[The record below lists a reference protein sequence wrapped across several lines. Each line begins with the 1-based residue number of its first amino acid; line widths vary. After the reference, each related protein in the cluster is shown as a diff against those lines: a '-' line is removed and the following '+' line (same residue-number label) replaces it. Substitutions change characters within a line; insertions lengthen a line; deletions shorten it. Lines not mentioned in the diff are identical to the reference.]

1 MGQTQTNG
9 RVAAR
14 NWGNLI
20 YVPVWSAIASV
31 CGRSNWKWPAGA
43 VRFSKLRTAPTPGL
57 EVRAARAAFDAEG
70 GYCHVAQY
78 RLLLLV
84 FATKGQAKMVA
95 KELKRADAAAINLEV
110 GPRQIFRSESQ
121 NAKEQSAFT
130 ER

>member
-1 MGQTQTNG
+1 
-9 RVAAR
+9 
-14 NWGNLI
+14 
-20 YVPVWSAIASV
+20 
-31 CGRSNWKWPAGA
+31 
-43 VRFSKLRTAPTPGL
+43 
-57 EVRAARAAFDAEG
+57 
-70 GYCHVAQY
+70 VAQY